1 MTEAKHMIEK
11 TIRLL
16 MAALLASIYAAL
28 AGCAWMGVGK
38 SNFSCPGG
46 ASDGVRCYS
55 AREVYKMTDKTDS
68 VRTKDG
74 QVVAEAGGTPEGLAA
89 FGAQA
94 ANPVAVPSI
103 NQPLPIRTQ
112 PVVMRIW
119 VAPWEDDAGD
129 LHADGYI
136 YTEIEERRWNLGG
149 RYKGPKRSFSPLVA
163 GDVNDYKKAD
173 GRPAISP

>member
-1 MTEAKHMIEK
+1 MTGTKHMIEK

-28 AGCAWMGVGK
+28 TGCAWMGVGQ

-163 GDVNDYKKAD
+163 GDVSDYKKAD